1 MEKSTANTKMEK
13 ALISNSGE
21 NLDLGNYYVSKGEKV
36 KKTQTQLVSGME
48 SKRKLRTQNAKKC
61 FKHWFIGKTT
71 YVAEFEMKIYNSFPF
86 D

>member
-1 MEKSTANTKMEK
+1 MEK

-48 SKRKLRTQNAKKC
+48 SKRKLRTQMPKNASSIWKISIARNCKKC
-61 FKHWFIGKTT
+61 QK
-71 YVAEFEMKIYNSFPF
+71 
-86 D
+86 

>member
-1 MEKSTANTKMEK
+1 MEK
-13 ALISNSGE
+13 ALISNSGKTWIQAITIFF
-21 NLDLGNYYVSKGEKV
+21 KGEKV

-71 YVAEFEMKIYNSFPF
+71 YVAEFEMKIYKSFPF